1 MSMKRFFCIFAAVL
15 LAVVC
20 FAGCD
25 GNGGSKYP
33 EHTERFFVND
43 FADVIDSADEDAIY
57 QKCAALNEQTGAQ
70 VVVVTIMSLDGTEP
84 ADYATELGDEWGVG
98 SKEKDDGVVILLS
111 KEDREIYIAIG
122 EGLEGALPDSK
133 TGRIIDIYGLDYF
146 KSDDF
151 SKGLVAVC
159 NAVVNEVYIEYGI
172 EPDENYTPI
181 DSIKEE
187 SPLSEYSK
195 EVAASWAILIVIV
208 IAIWLIFGR
217 RLRRFFWF
225 GGPHGPGGFGGTG
238 GFGGFSGGSGSRG
251 GGFGGFSGG
260 GGSFGGGGAGR
271 GF

>member
-98 SKEKDDGVVILLS
+98 SKEKDDGVAVIFVG
-111 KEDREIYIAIG
+111 EDLDVLVELCDRIMVVA
-122 EGLEGALPDSK
+122 D
-133 TGRIIDIYGLDYF
+133 GRITGIVDGRTATKEEIGLLMT
-146 KSDDF
+146 K
-151 SKGLVAVC
+151 
-159 NAVVNEVYIEYGI
+159 
-172 EPDENYTPI
+172 THR
-181 DSIKEE
+181 KEE
-187 SPLSEYSK
+187 SNE
-195 EVAASWAILIVIV
+195 
-208 IAIWLIFGR
+208 
-217 RLRRFFWF
+217 
-225 GGPHGPGGFGGTG
+225 
-238 GFGGFSGGSGSRG
+238 
-251 GGFGGFSGG
+251 
-260 GGSFGGGGAGR
+260 
-271 GF
+271 